1 MAGDWKDLARGALKG
16 AGSGLLLSQMG
27 GDAKVSPEVIP
38 AAIPEVS
45 PEEAWCLSQNGSWT
59 GTECYIG
66 GAVQLMPTPGGKPAN
81 RIIGGRTGRTQ
92 DRERGPQN

>member
-1 MAGDWKDLARGALKG
+1 MAGDWKDFVRGALAG
-16 AGSGLLLSQMG
+16 AGSGLLLSQRG
-27 GDAKVSPEVIP
+27 GDAEVS
-38 AAIPEVS
+38 PEVS

-66 GAVQLMPTPGGKPAN
+66 GVVQLMPTPGGKPSN